1 MTAALLLLATLL
13 LRTGLWAQASGNTA
27 PSFSSTSIV
36 SSASDD
42 PASLTPNGLTTI
54 YGTSLSYSTTA
65 VSLEKLSVGSLPTT
79 LGGVRVVVGG
89 LFAGLLY
96 VSPTQINFLMPSILR
111 PGSTMV
117 SVAREGTYSQQ
128 TPIQLLGVAPAVF
141 VVNSIIAAEHADGS
155 VVTADTPAHPGEVV
169 VVYCTGLGDTNPR
182 QIDGAIPAQAAR
194 ILMMAQL
201 QVLLDSQPVPAQNIL
216 YAGITPGYP
225 GLYQIN
231 VTLPGDLAQ
240 SPELRVA
247 IQDQV
252 SQSSLQLPLALW
264 DPQN

>member
-1 MTAALLLLATLL
+1 M
-13 LRTGLWAQASGNTA
+13 A

-36 SSASDD
+36 SSASGD
-42 PASLTPNGLTTI
+42 PESLTPNGLATI

-65 VSLEKLSVGSLPTT
+65 VSLEKLAVGSLPTT

-96 VSPTQINFLMPSILR
+96 VSPTQINFLMPTILR
-111 PGSTMV
+111 AGSTMV
-117 SVAREGTYSQQ
+117 SVAREGAYSQQ
-128 TPIQLLGVAPAVF
+128 TPIQLLQVAPAVF
-141 VVNSIIAAEHADGS
+141 EVNSMIAAEHADGS
-155 VVTADTPAHPGEVV
+155 VVTPDAPAHPGEVV

-194 ILMMAQL
+194 ILLMNQL
-201 QVLLDSQPVPAQNIL
+201 QILLDGQPVPPENIL

-231 VTLPGDLAQ
+231 VTLPADLAQ

-247 IQDQV
+247 LQDQV
-252 SQSSLQLPLALW
+252 SQSSLQLPLALPS
-264 DPQN
+264 PQN